1 MKGNELKQAVVRS
14 LEDLAQMADEA
25 RATVIREWLLFQA
38 RFHKY
43 SSYNTWLIRI
53 QRPDATFVAGYR
65 KWQEMGRQVRKG
77 EKGIAILVPRP
88 YRKEYEKVDPETGET
103 VTETVEGVYFVTGY
117 VFDISQ
123 TDGDPLPDKPPV
135 VPVGDDGKGLT
146 HLLETLA
153 ARKGIAVETRKLGRG
168 QHGVSLGGQV
178 VLDSTLSP
186 LGRASVLA
194 HEIAHEVLHRNG
206 TSREVA
212 EVEAEAVAFVVLAH
226 FGYQN
231 EAARYLTNYV
241 AIWDQH
247 DGVILRA
254 RMERIADA
262 ARAIIEDLEALA
274 EEQAAAHGQADQT
287 ASQPDRT
294 DQHDQTDQ
302 PDQSSQPTRGLTRA
316 EILRRWERAAQ
327 ALHSGDYRVQR
338 EGTRRFIVSNGDGKQ
353 YTVSFEDNP
362 TGACDC
368 PDYQK
373 RGGPC
378 KHVAMAVMMAWPQAA
393 DRWLARVG
401 AA

>member
-1 MKGNELKQAVVRS
+1 
-14 LEDLAQMADEA
+14 
-25 RATVIREWLLFQA
+25 
-38 RFHKY
+38 
-43 SSYNTWLIRI
+43 
-53 QRPDATFVAGYR
+53 
-65 KWQEMGRQVRKG
+65 
-77 EKGIAILVPRP
+77 
-88 YRKEYEKVDPETGET
+88 VD
-103 VTETVEGVYFVTGY
+103 GVYFVTGY

-135 VPVGDDGKGLT
+135 VPVGDDGKGLAR
-146 HLLETLA
+146 LLEALA
-153 ARKGIAVETRKLGRG
+153 AQKGIAVETRKLGRG

-178 VLDSTLSP
+178 VLDSTLPS

-206 TSREVA
+206 MSREVA
-212 EVEAEAVAFVVLAH
+212 EVEAEAIAFVVLAH

-231 EAARYLTNYV
+231 EAARYLANYV

-247 DGVILRA
+247 DVILRA

-274 EEQAAAHGQADQT
+274 EEQAAAHGQANQT

-294 DQHDQTDQ
+294 DQ
-302 PDQSSQPTRGLTRA
+302 QSLTRA
-316 EILRRWERAAQ
+316 EIMRRWERAAQ

-338 EGTRRFIVSNGDGKQ
+338 EGTRRFIVSNGGGKQ
-353 YTVSFEDNP
+353 YIVSFEDNP

-378 KHVAMAVMMAWPQAA
+378 KHVAMAVMTAWPQAA